1 MPSSG
6 RYLMSIMLAVG
17 FMSGTRQARN
27 SNHNYDFTVCCA
39 RKTYFGVICSFNEAR
54 HLGNGARYVVSSA
67 LCREGNK
74 QITGMAFI
82 KPLNKRESFLYNC
95 VALE

>member
-6 RYLMSIMLAVG
+6 RYPISIMLAVG

-27 SNHNYDFTVCCA
+27 SNHSYDFTVCCA

-54 HLGNGARYVVSSA
+54 HLGNGARYVVNSA

-74 QITGMAFI
+74 QITRMTFV
-82 KPLNKRESFLYNC
+82 KPLNKGDYF
-95 VALE
+95 V